1 MDGSRRP
8 KVIAVTVAGLALV
21 GGGVAIGATQLGSS
35 GEESQAVV
43 NDAAR
48 QLGVT
53 PKALSNALKHA
64 LTNRIDAAVSA
75 GRLTKAQGD
84 ALKARLQG
92 GSVPFFFGFHGR
104 GEYRHFGAGLDAAA
118 TYLGVTEEQLRADLR
133 SGKTLAGVAK
143 AKGKSVNGL
152 IDALYSAEK
161 KELDQAVADGRLTK
175 DQEQA
180 ILARVKERITAKVNG
195 TLPKFDRHL
204 DHFRGPAPS
213 RDGFEHF
220 HHFGGS
226 TT

>member
-1 MDGSRRP
+1 MDGSRRR
-8 KVIAVTVAGLALV
+8 KVIAVTVAALALV
-21 GGGVAIGATQLGSS
+21 GGGAAIGATQLGSS

-53 PKALSNALKHA
+53 PTALSNALKQA

-104 GEYRHFGAGLDAAA
+104 GEYRHFGADLDAAA
-118 TYLGVTEEQLRADLR
+118 TYLGVTEDQLRADLR
-133 SGKTLAGVAK
+133 SGKTLADVAK
-143 AKGKSVNGL
+143 AKGKSVDGL

-180 ILARVKERITAKVNG
+180 ILAHVKERITAKVNG

-204 DHFRGPAPS
+204 DHFSGPAPS